1 MVLKEEPYCEQLRP
15 ARFGVVDVN
24 LDGRGRPVEVEDDV
38 LVGLVVAEP
47 ALHDL
52 DDAVDPLLHV
62 FAGDRVQ
69 EGSQLVQKIGVL
81 ESIILSKNVLSFSL
95 HRKATK
101 AYFS

>member
-1 MVLKEEPYCEQLRP
+1 M
-15 ARFGVVDVN
+15 N

-62 FAGDRVQ
+62 LAGDRVQ

-81 ESIILSKNVLSFSL
+81 ESIILSKMPFPFHCTEKSQKRTLV
-95 HRKATK
+95 KG
-101 AYFS
+101 

>member
-1 MVLKEEPYCEQLRP
+1 M
-15 ARFGVVDVN
+15 N

-62 FAGDRVQ
+62 LAGDRVQ
-69 EGSQLVQKIGVL
+69 EGSQLV
-81 ESIILSKNVLSFSL
+81 
-95 HRKATK
+95 
-101 AYFS
+101 

>member
-1 MVLKEEPYCEQLRP
+1 M
-15 ARFGVVDVN
+15 N

-62 FAGDRVQ
+62 LAGDRVQ

-81 ESIILSKNVLSFSL
+81 ESIILIKKCPFPFHLTEKSQKRTLV
-95 HRKATK
+95 KG
-101 AYFS
+101 

>member
-1 MVLKEEPYCEQLRP
+1 M
-15 ARFGVVDVN
+15 N

-62 FAGDRVQ
+62 LAGDRVQ

-81 ESIILSKNVLSFSL
+81 ESIILINKNCPIDFHLTEKPKKRTLV
-95 HRKATK
+95 KG
-101 AYFS
+101 